1 MRVLKDP
8 GRADDVAQEVF
19 ERLWRDP
26 ARYDERRGELGP
38 YLQLV
43 ARSRAL
49 DAWRADAA
57 LDRAT
62 DRLQVVSAR
71 DEAAAEDQGPAQVA
85 ERRDTSRR
93 LRELLGLLPPRQRE
107 AIVLSYWGGLSSAE
121 IARATRVPLGTAKS
135 RLRLAHEKLRE
146 LWPPLLQQPRQA
158 AVLEHPP
165 AGLARSGSSSS
176 RSPRSGPP
184 RASCRSAGTARPG
197 GGGPAAAS
205 AACRGSAA

>member
-1 MRVLKDP
+1 MRALEDPHEFARAYRDHAGRVRASAMRVLKDP

-26 ARYDERRGELGP
+26 GRYDARRGELGS

-57 LDRAT
+57 LGRAT
-62 DRLQVVSAR
+62 DRLQTVSAR
-71 DEAAAEDQGPAQVA
+71 DETAAEDHGPAQIA
-85 ERRDTSRR
+85 ERRETGSR
-93 LRELLGLLPPRQRE
+93 LRELLRLLPPLQRE

-146 LWPPLLQQPRQA
+146 LWTAPTSTA
-158 AVLEHPP
+158 AT
-165 AGLARSGSSSS
+165 S
-176 RSPRSGPP
+176 
-184 RASCRSAGTARPG
+184 
-197 GGGPAAAS
+197 GGP
-205 AACRGSAA
+205 